1 MSITTNFL
9 FDKRSRFGI
18 IIYRGVFMV
27 RNLKSLREE
36 HGLSQQ
42 RLAELI
48 GLTQQAVYKYERT
61 SIEPDIDTLI
71 ALADVLHTT
80 VDHLIGHDNSSA
92 PDIKLTDEEAKC
104 IRSLRK
110 QSPEIRK
117 NFYRLAESISPKSKR
132 AS

>member
-1 MSITTNFL
+1 
-9 FDKRSRFGI
+9 
-18 IIYRGVFMV
+18 MV
-27 RNLKSLREE
+27 QNLKSLREE

-80 VDHLIGHDNSSA
+80 VDHLIGHDKGTA
-92 PDIKLTDEEAKC
+92 PDIKLTNEEVKC
-104 IRSLRK
+104 IKSLRK
-110 QSPEIRK
+110 QSPEVRK
-117 NFYRLAESISPKSKR
+117 NFYRLAESISSKSKGT
-132 AS
+132 S